1 MGVRCC
7 GYGAGPLVVGVTA
20 GGMGRGR
27 SLASG
32 TLRRLADGGS
42 TLGASV
48 SGFHSC
54 VMRLTMAALASSL
67 GSEIQEEGP
76 NFVRDGDGVKQEG
89 AGGVDALGWGVSRVL
104 RAWNILCVYRSIA
117 VF

>member
-7 GYGAGPLVVGVTA
+7 GYGAGPLVVRVTA
-20 GGMGRGR
+20 GGMGRGC
-27 SLASG
+27 SLTSR
-32 TLRRLADGGS
+32 TLCHLADGGS

-48 SGFHSC
+48 SGFCSC
-54 VMRLTMAALASSL
+54 VMCLTTAALASSL
-67 GSEIQEEGP
+67 GSDIQEEGP
-76 NFVRDGDGVKQEG
+76 NFVRDGDGVEQEG

-104 RAWNILCVYRSIA
+104 HAWNILCVYCSIA